1 MIADMHASVR
11 IASRYGEE
19 REMKQLRKLA
29 ERLPPELISEVIE
42 RFADSKSGVYFVDAR
57 SVEVAERIAL
67 AVPPLR
73 VGGLRWRGEVH
84 PPAPRLHL

>member
-1 MIADMHASVR
+1 MKGDDMIAEMHASVR

-19 REMKQLRKLA
+19 REMIKLRRLA
-29 ERLPPELISEVIE
+29 ERLPPELISEVLE
-42 RFADSKSGVYFVDAR
+42 LFADSKSGVYLVEAR

-73 VGGLRWRGEVH
+73 VGAAL
-84 PPAPRLHL
+84 